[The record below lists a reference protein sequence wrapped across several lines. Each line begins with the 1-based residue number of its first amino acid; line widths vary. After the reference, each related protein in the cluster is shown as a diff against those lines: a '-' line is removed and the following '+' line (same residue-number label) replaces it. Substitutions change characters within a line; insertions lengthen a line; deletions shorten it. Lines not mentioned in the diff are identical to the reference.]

1 MLIKS
6 SRVLYLLL
14 IVFVASI
21 FIPKYYWMKFEKNI
35 RSQLVFFSP
44 VKKDFLIRGDN
55 TNVISYFD
63 KAGNKYDR
71 TEFEKLMPL
80 LNYRQLT
87 LDGKLP
93 DSLNGVPL
101 ILEKIRMNNLTL
113 KIYPSEIDYKP
124 IQLFPM
130 FESKSGRV
138 QLEMP
143 NDYFRITKRL
153 EFIDCATNAI
163 DEKKTQL
170 FTNNL
175 ASNNFSFP
183 AKIIAGNPTSKKAF
197 DQGYFVV
204 DSKNNLF
211 HIKMVKG
218 KPFCV
223 NAMVPE
229 NLDIVYMKIMEM
241 PLREFYGLII
251 TKRNEVFL
259 ISYDHYKLIKLP
271 LEGYNYKKNI
281 LAFMGDLFYRTFS
294 LIGTNSIHTIVTDRN
309 YTIVNSYEAI
319 WKDNDELTAGVVAS
333 YIFPFTLRL
342 GDDYSSL
349 SNFYF
354 KISLLHSFIGSIIF
368 SVLTFFILRSR
379 KISLKKGWFDIL
391 LVLITGIFG
400 FIAVSLVKNVDK
412 NLE

>member
-21 FIPKYYWMKFEKNI
+21 FVPKYYWMKFEKNI

-44 VKKDFLIRGDN
+44 LKKDFLIRSDN
-55 TNVISYFD
+55 TNTFSYFD
-63 KAGNKYDR
+63 KRGNKYDR
-71 TEFEKLMPL
+71 AAFETLMPL

-87 LDGKLP
+87 LEGKLP
-93 DSLNGVPL
+93 DSLNGAPL
-101 ILEKIRMNNLTL
+101 IIEKIRINNITL

-143 NDYFRITKRL
+143 NDYFRINKRL

-163 DEKKTQL
+163 DEKKTMM
-170 FTNNL
+170 FTNTL
-175 ASNNFSFP
+175 SSNNFSFP

-197 DQGYFVV
+197 DQGYFVI

-211 HIKMVKG
+211 HVKMVKG

-223 NAMVPE
+223 NTKVPE
-229 NLDIVYMKIMEM
+229 NLDIIYMKILEM
-241 PLREFYGLII
+241 PLKEFYGLII
-251 TKRNEVFL
+251 NKRSEVFL

-271 LEGYNYKKNI
+271 LEGYDHKKHI
-281 LAFMGDLFYRTFS
+281 ISFMGDLFYRTFS
-294 LIGTNSIHTIVTDRN
+294 LIGTNSIHTISTDRN
-309 YTIVNSYEAI
+309 YVVVDQYKAT
-319 WKDNDELTAGVVAS
+319 WKNNDELNAGVVSS
-333 YIFPFTLRL
+333 YIFPFTLKL

-354 KISLLHSFIGSIIF
+354 KISSPHAFIGSLILSIITF
-368 SVLTFFILRSR
+368 YVLRNR
-379 KISLKKGWFDIL
+379 NISLKKGWFDIV
-391 LVLITGIFG
+391 LVLITGVFG